1 MKKYIVIVEYYNFL
15 EVSEKLYDLICSLGT
30 TEQISEHAFLLY
42 TDKTTIFIRDVI
54 KNSPYNINRIFVASV
69 ALPAAWRNI
78 MTSSVELK
86 ELFHE

>member
-1 MKKYIVIVEYYNFL
+1 MRKYIVIVEYYDFL
-15 EVSEKLYDLICSLGT
+15 DISERLYGLMSSLGT

-42 TDKTTIFIRDVI
+42 TDKTAIFIRDVI
-54 KNSPYNINRIFVASV
+54 KNSPYDINRIFVASI

-78 MTSSVELK
+78 MASSIDLK